1 MEQKVKK
8 IILNGILK
16 IPNLSTQKYKC
27 QNFPD
32 MFGRSSY
39 LENSNICT
47 FGLTIWVSLGFRENE
62 NFLQNLVLSPCSAN
76 TSDFDNLNLP
86 HLSLDYENV
95 FTCPAGKYYLCKWHC
110 TQFQGIFCAVFRC
123 DSIFRTRATSL
134 SHSLTHRNQI
144 SGISQN
150 SGLSWA
156 NLD

>member
-27 QNFPD
+27 RNFPD
-32 MFGRSSY
+32 MFGRSSF
-39 LENSNICT
+39 LEKSNICT

-86 HLSLDYENV
+86 HLSLDYEKV
-95 FTCPAGKYYLCKWHC
+95 FTCPAGQYYLCKWHC

-123 DSIFRTRATSL
+123 NSIFRTRATSL

-156 NLD
+156 KLD

>member
-1 MEQKVKK
+1 MFDGAKSEKK

-27 QNFPD
+27 RNFPD
-32 MFGRSSY
+32 MFGRPSF

-62 NFLQNLVLSPCSAN
+62 NFLQNLVLSPCSN
-76 TSDFDNLNLP
+76 FDNLNLP
-86 HLSLDYENV
+86 LLSLDYEKV
-95 FTCPAGKYYLCKWHC
+95 FTCPTDQYYLCKWHC

-123 DSIFRTRATSL
+123 DSIFRTRTTSL

-156 NLD
+156 KLD

>member
-32 MFGRSSY
+32 MFGRPSF

-47 FGLTIWVSLGFRENE
+47 FGLAIWVSLGFRENE

-86 HLSLDYENV
+86 HLSLDYEKV
-95 FTCPAGKYYLCKWHC
+95 FTCPAGQYYLCK
-110 TQFQGIFCAVFRC
+110 
-123 DSIFRTRATSL
+123 
-134 SHSLTHRNQI
+134 
-144 SGISQN
+144 
-150 SGLSWA
+150 
-156 NLD
+156 

>member
-32 MFGRSSY
+32 MFGRPSF

-95 FTCPAGKYYLCKWHC
+95 FTCPAGKYYLCKWHNSKAYFVLFLDAIASLEPGLVA
-110 TQFQGIFCAVFRC
+110 QSHRSRAYLRIQG
-123 DSIFRTRATSL
+123 
-134 SHSLTHRNQI
+134 
-144 SGISQN
+144 
-150 SGLSWA
+150 WA
-156 NLD
+156 KLD